1 MSAQYLS
8 TLPNFIA
15 WLATGIALTIAFA
28 AAYMLIT
35 PQREMTLI
43 REGNVSAAISFGGA
57 LLGFVLPLASAIS
70 HGVDIRDLIT
80 WGIVALV
87 VQLLAYGFLR
97 IVIRELPRAIEENR
111 ISVAL
116 FSAIVSVCSG
126 LLNAACMTY

>member
-15 WLATGIALTIAFA
+15 WLLTGVALTIAFA

-43 REGNVSAAISFGGA
+43 REGNVSAAISLGGA
-57 LLGFVLPLASAIS
+57 LLGFVLPIASAIS
-70 HGVDIRDLIT
+70 HGIDIRDLIT

-87 VQLLAYGFLR
+87 VQLLAYASLR
-97 IVIRELPRAIEENR
+97 MMIRELPRAIEENKVS
-111 ISVAL
+111 IAV
-116 FSAIVSVCSG
+116 FSATISICAG

>member
-15 WLATGIALTIAFA
+15 WLSTGVALTVAFA

-35 PQREMTLI
+35 PQREITLI
-43 REGNVSAAISFGGA
+43 RQGNVSAAISFGGA

-70 HGVDIRDLIT
+70 HGIDIRDLIT

-87 VQLLAYGFLR
+87 VQLLAYVFLR
-97 IVIRELPRAIEENR
+97 IMIRELPRAIEDNK
-111 ISVAL
+111 ISIAT
-116 FSAIVSVCSG
+116 FSATISICAG